1 MEKHFLNRTRCYLV
15 GAMEND
21 SKGADWRDM
30 MMIDLECTGII
41 FFSPYQRPFLNDI
54 PEDETARK
62 ELASW
67 MERGDYDLVAN
78 RMTQIRAHDLR
89 LVDISDFIIARID
102 PKVATYGTVEEI
114 TTAVREKKPVFLC
127 VEGGKKKTPLWLLGM
142 FPHKYIY
149 DSLDEV
155 IETILAIDK
164 GTVKLSSDRWRLLTD
179 KYR

>member
-21 SKGADWRDM
+21 RQGEGWREEITHVLRD
-30 MMIDLECTGII
+30 TGII

-62 ELASW
+62 ELAAW
-67 MERGDYDLVAN
+67 MDRGDYDLVAN

-102 PKVATYGTVEEI
+102 PQVATYGTVEEI

-127 VEGGKKKTPLWLLGM
+127 VVGGKKKTPLWLLGM

-149 DSLDEV
+149 DSLLEV
-155 IETILAIDK
+155 VNTIIAIDQ